1 MTNVSGT
8 PTTRFSFTDGGTF
21 TAVGDV
27 VAYSDDRIKT
37 NIKTIENALEKVI
50 SMRGVTY
57 NRIDT
62 EDKNEKIGVIAQE
75 IQKVIPQVIT
85 EDSTGT
91 LGVAYGNIT
100 AILIEAI
107 KELEQKIKELEQ
119 KIEDLKK

>member
-85 EDSTGT
+85 KDSTGT

-107 KELEQKIKELEQ
+107 KEQQKQIDEL
-119 KIEDLKK
+119 KYLLKNK